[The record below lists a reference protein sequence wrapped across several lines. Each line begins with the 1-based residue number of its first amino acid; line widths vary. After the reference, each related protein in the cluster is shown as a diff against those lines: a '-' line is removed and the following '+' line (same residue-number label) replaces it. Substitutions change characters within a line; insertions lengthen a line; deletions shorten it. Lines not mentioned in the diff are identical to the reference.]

1 MKYIL
6 IIGDGMA
13 DYPIPELDNLTPLQV
28 AKKPNMDKIA
38 TMGRTGILKT
48 VPGELEPG
56 SDVAILSIL
65 GYDPKKFLTG
75 RGPFEVAARD
85 IELKENDI
93 AFRCSL
99 ITEYNGKIL
108 DYSAGQISTSEA
120 SEIIKTIKD
129 ELEEPDKIEFHSGLS
144 YRHFLILRDTP
155 NSLLLKTTPPH
166 NVIGEKISTIMP
178 KAKSK
183 KAKEIE
189 RKIRKKIKQSKKI
202 LQKHPINISRI
213 NEGKRP
219 GNMIWPWSGGK
230 KPSIESFQNKYGLK
244 SAVISAVDLVK
255 GIGYY
260 SKMQIIN
267 VPGATGLPNTNYEAK
282 AQFAL
287 KALEEND
294 LVIVHVE
301 APDEAGHARDFN
313 LKIKTI
319 EDLDKR
325 LLGLIIDNIKDP
337 YAIAILP
344 DHLTLSKSG
353 IHTRDPVPFAIY
365 SPLITP
371 DKVNKFNEIDAKNG
385 GFGLIENNSLISLLT
400 GNANNNI

>member
-1 MKYIL
+1 
-6 IIGDGMA
+6 
-13 DYPIPELDNLTPLQV
+13 
-28 AKKPNMDKIA
+28 
-38 TMGRTGILKT
+38 
-48 VPGELEPG
+48 
-56 SDVAILSIL
+56 
-65 GYDPKKFLTG
+65 

-166 NVIGEKISTIMP
+166 NAIGEKISTIMP

-244 SAVISAVDLVK
+244 
-255 GIGYY
+255 
-260 SKMQIIN
+260 
-267 VPGATGLPNTNYEAK
+267 
-282 AQFAL
+282 
-287 KALEEND
+287 
-294 LVIVHVE
+294 
-301 APDEAGHARDFN
+301 
-313 LKIKTI
+313 
-319 EDLDKR
+319 
-325 LLGLIIDNIKDP
+325 
-337 YAIAILP
+337 
-344 DHLTLSKSG
+344 
-353 IHTRDPVPFAIY
+353 
-365 SPLITP
+365 
-371 DKVNKFNEIDAKNG
+371 
-385 GFGLIENNSLISLLT
+385 
-400 GNANNNI
+400 